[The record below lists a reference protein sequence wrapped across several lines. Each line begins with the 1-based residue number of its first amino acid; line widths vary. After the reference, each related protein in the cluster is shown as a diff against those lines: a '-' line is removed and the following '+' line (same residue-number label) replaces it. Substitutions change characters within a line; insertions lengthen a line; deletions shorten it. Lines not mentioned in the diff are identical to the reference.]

1 MVKSIPN
8 NENSNKSISPSQK
21 PNSIT
26 KVRSSN
32 LFANS
37 ERKNRGG
44 RPPKLSNPLD
54 NFPTYSFDQILKKP
68 RRIQEY
74 DEYSKLLQFFLTY
87 GCAGNSEHRL
97 RNYLTL
103 PGSGVS
109 QRGIKQSSSFLK
121 NEKLHFFRLLTIII
135 ERTAQNICLNEYIV
149 DLLIEMAETFS
160 GCIGPNPLEKTR
172 KVFMG
177 NALKCDH
184 VNYFMDFFLFDE
196 IISIFGEWKKLFF
209 EKILN
214 FV

>member
-1 MVKSIPN
+1 MVKTIPN
-8 NENSNKSISPSQK
+8 NENSNKSLFPSQR

-32 LFANS
+32 LFANREKKS
-37 ERKNRGG
+37 TG

-54 NFPTYSFDQILKKP
+54 NFPTYSFNKILEKH

-74 DEYSKLLQFFLTY
+74 DEYSKLFQFFLMY
-87 GCAGNSEHRL
+87 GCAGNSNHRL
-97 RNYLTL
+97 RNYLIL
-103 PGSGVS
+103 PTSGVS
-109 QRGIKQSSSFLK
+109 HRGIRQSSFLK
-121 NEKLHFFRLLTIII
+121 NDQLPFFRFLTIVI